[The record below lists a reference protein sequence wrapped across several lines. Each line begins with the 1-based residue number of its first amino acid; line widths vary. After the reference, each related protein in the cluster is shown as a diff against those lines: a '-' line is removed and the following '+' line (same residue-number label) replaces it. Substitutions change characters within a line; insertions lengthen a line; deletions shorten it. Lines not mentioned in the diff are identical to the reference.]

1 MKRQLTGASIVDLA
15 GERPEAYPNLPL
27 SIETAV
33 TPGDQMVRYP
43 SLARR
48 LWNRWLKIAEM
59 IGTVQMA
66 IILTLLY
73 WTMITIM
80 AIPFRFLSD
89 PLGLKRSSRPGW
101 KQRTH
106 TGDVLEN
113 MRRQF

>member
-1 MKRQLTGASIVDLA
+1 MKRQVTGASDVALA
-15 GERPEAYPNLPL
+15 GERPVVSANL
-27 SIETAV
+27 STSTETAIR
-33 TPGDQMVRYP
+33 PGDQMVRYP

-66 IILTLLY
+66 IILTLMY

-89 PLGLKRSSRPGW
+89 PLGLKRSSRPSW

-106 TGDVLEN
+106 PSDVLEN
-113 MRRQF
+113 MKRQF